1 MSPGREAWSQAVKLN
16 SVKQNDVKRDRV
28 ERNHVERY
36 PVAVEGPQRNAA
48 VVQGSGTSVRQ
59 AVTYRVGVAV
69 RAYAGKL
76 RVHQLASEVAVDAVG
91 VGRDFRGPGAFD
103 RADQLARATLSI
115 TSNIAEAC
123 GRSTVPEF
131 RRFLVYAR
139 GSAQEALTQ
148 VRMARRLESRC
159 APALQTLERKLIVT
173 LKMIGRL
180 FEHPPPDR

>member
-1 MSPGREAWSQAVKLN
+1 MSPAREAWSQATRNVKLN
-16 SVKQNDVKRDRV
+16 SVKQNDVKRGRV
-28 ERNHVERY
+28 ERNHVD
-36 PVAVEGPQRNAA
+36 VEGPQRNAA
-48 VVQGSGTSVRQ
+48 GAQGSGTSVRR

-76 RVHQLASEVAVDAVG
+76 RVHELAADVAVEAVRI
-91 VGRDFRGPGAFD
+91 GRDFRGPGAFH

-115 TSNIAEAC
+115 SSNIAEAC

-159 APALQTLERKLIVT
+159 AAALQAGERKLIVT

-180 FEHPPPDR
+180 LEHPPPDR